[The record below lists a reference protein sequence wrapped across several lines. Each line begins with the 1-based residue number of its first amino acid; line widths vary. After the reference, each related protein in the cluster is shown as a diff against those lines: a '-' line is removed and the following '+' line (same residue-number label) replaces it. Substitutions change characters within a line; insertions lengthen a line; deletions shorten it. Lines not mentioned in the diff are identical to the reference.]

1 MTTSASIGPPADE
14 PSRSTAEV
22 SHSAHP
28 AVMTTIAKTRHIDV
42 RALLDVRAVFR
53 AGRRV

>member
-1 MTTSASIGPPADE
+1 MGTDSGVGVSLPPLVAWL
-14 PSRSTAEV
+14 
-22 SHSAHP
+22 
-28 AVMTTIAKTRHIDV
+28 MTTIAKTRHIDV

>member
-1 MTTSASIGPPADE
+1 VAGDPTT
-14 PSRSTAEV
+14 
-22 SHSAHP
+22 
-28 AVMTTIAKTRHIDV
+28 DV